1 MDMVSRMD
9 TTDTVNRG
17 IIAPAHM
24 HAGFASRTLAFMLDL
39 LVVAVMLLV
48 AVLSLQLIG
57 AFFPIGTL
65 FAHLFGIDL
74 AGQLRSLIALAVTIV
89 VFVAYNTFWWT
100 MIGETPG
107 KAALRLRA
115 VRTSGERLT
124 VPRSIVRALA
134 YWLSA
139 LPLFLGFVWIRVDDQ
154 RQGWHDKLADTCV
167 IYAWQAHPATRT
179 THTDEQAAQA
189 S

>member
-1 MDMVSRMD
+1 MVSRMD
-9 TTDTVNRG
+9 TTDTVNRAT
-17 IIAPAHM
+17 IAQTRT

-39 LVVAVMLLV
+39 LIVAVILLV
-48 AVLSLQLIG
+48 AELSLQLIG
-57 AFFPIGTL
+57 AFFPIGAL
-65 FAHLFGIDL
+65 FAHLIGGDL
-74 AGQLRSLIALAVTIV
+74 AGQFRSLIALAVTVV

-107 KAALRLRA
+107 KAALGLRV
-115 VRTSGERLT
+115 VRVSGERLT
-124 VPRSIVRALA
+124 VTRSIVRALA

-139 LPLFLGFVWIRVDDQ
+139 LPLFLGFVWILVDDQ

-167 IYAWQAHPATRT
+167 IYAWQVHPTTRT
-179 THTDEQAAQA
+179 LQTDEQAAQA